1 MKSLNSAATA
11 VFAGLMIVTGMQGEA
26 AEINADGAEIFLPA
40 AAIDTARNAA
50 VGIVRDDSD
59 YLPVQAQAR
68 GIPPGENKE
77 SMPGIRGSGTHIGNG
92 YILTAYHV
100 VEQRDKDNLKQTII
114 PREIRIRSQNLDD
127 LPAQLVGA
135 NEYTDIAVYRAD
147 PAKAEKYL
155 GSARLA
161 ERDMQRGEKI
171 FTVGYPLGWGPTE
184 AFGYVGS
191 NDIFLP
197 TVESRLVH
205 LDLSACNGNSGGG
218 IFNAKGEIVG
228 MAHAVIGGNKE
239 GDGVCSKIF
248 FAIPGDVLNDMAK
261 SLIAG
266 KSPKFPKVGAGLTV
280 SKLGDSWRVAV
291 SGVSGPAEKAGLQTG
306 DVFLSINGMPIK
318 DGKKLKNY
326 LVEKTK
332 PGDTVS
338 LEIMRGNEKKTLS
351 LTLGGS

>member
-1 MKSLNSAATA
+1 M
-11 VFAGLMIVTGMQGEA
+11 
-26 AEINADGAEIFLPA
+26 
-40 AAIDTARNAA
+40 
-50 VGIVRDDSD
+50 
-59 YLPVQAQAR
+59 
-68 GIPPGENKE
+68 
-77 SMPGIRGSGTHIGNG
+77 
-92 YILTAYHV
+92 
-100 VEQRDKDNLKQTII
+100 
-114 PREIRIRSQNLDD
+114 
-127 LPAQLVGA
+127 
-135 NEYTDIAVYRAD
+135 
-147 PAKAEKYL
+147 
-155 GSARLA
+155 
-161 ERDMQRGEKI
+161 
-171 FTVGYPLGWGPTE
+171 
-184 AFGYVGS
+184 
-191 NDIFLP
+191 
-197 TVESRLVH
+197 
-205 LDLSACNGNSGGG
+205 
-218 IFNAKGEIVG
+218 G

-306 DVFLSINGMPIK
+306 DVFLSINGTPIK